1 MPSLIFNNVSFSF
14 SMPLLQSVSFE
25 CSPAERICIVGP
37 NGAGKT
43 TLLRLASGELKP
55 DGGTITGLGAS
66 MPALEPKMTVGEI
79 LNHATRTTR
88 KLLQQFN
95 TLSAKLASGD
105 PDIYTEYD
113 RVLNRLSAIDGW
125 SLYTLISST
134 LAGVN
139 LATIA
144 NQPDRLVD
152 SLSPGQ
158 QGRLQLVAAI
168 LARPETLILDEPTN
182 HLDTQGVRFLVEL
195 VHRWSGSVLFASHDR
210 AFINAVATS
219 ILDLDTTA
227 WRAVALAT
235 GTPLNNGVYKNR
247 GNYQDYLAA
256 KRLAQQR
263 HVELHQQQQSEKR
276 RLERHKEASTVVG
289 HAKFKPR
296 TETRS
301 AKKFYADRAQQA
313 STRRIINDEKRLESL
328 RAIEVR
334 KPRTPSFSFPLPTAI
349 TNHGLV
355 VSVNHAA
362 VPGRLAPVSFEL
374 SAGEKLLIT
383 GSNGVGKSTLLRWL
397 ATGIAPTEY
406 ASGEVFCAAHSA
418 YLPQE
423 LPQADSDATI
433 GEAGKG
439 FINPKFWATPFNQL
453 SDGNKRRTQ
462 LAQLLNNREHSLEIL
477 LLDEPTN
484 FLDLAAIE
492 TLESS
497 ILDWSGTVI
506 IVSHDHWLHD
516 KWPYARLHLD
526 SISA

>member
-113 RVLNRLSAIDGW
+113 RVLNQLSAIDGW
-125 SLYTLISST
+125 SLDTLISST

-235 GTPLNNGVYKNR
+235 GTPLNNGVYIKIVVTTKTISRQKDWHNNAMLSYTNSSNRKNADW
-247 GNYQDYLAA
+247 NVTKKL
-256 KRLAQQR
+256 
-263 HVELHQQQQSEKR
+263 QQSLATRSSNHEPKLAVPRNSMRIGRSKR
-276 RLERHKEASTVVG
+276 RHAGLSTTKNDLN
-289 HAKFKPR
+289 HC
-296 TETRS
+296 
-301 AKKFYADRAQQA
+301 AQ
-313 STRRIINDEKRLESL
+313 
-328 RAIEVR
+328 
-334 KPRTPSFSFPLPTAI
+334 
-349 TNHGLV
+349 
-355 VSVNHAA
+355 
-362 VPGRLAPVSFEL
+362 
-374 SAGEKLLIT
+374 
-383 GSNGVGKSTLLRWL
+383 
-397 ATGIAPTEY
+397 
-406 ASGEVFCAAHSA
+406 
-418 YLPQE
+418 
-423 LPQADSDATI
+423 
-433 GEAGKG
+433 
-439 FINPKFWATPFNQL
+439 
-453 SDGNKRRTQ
+453 
-462 LAQLLNNREHSLEIL
+462 
-477 LLDEPTN
+477 
-484 FLDLAAIE
+484 
-492 TLESS
+492 
-497 ILDWSGTVI
+497 
-506 IVSHDHWLHD
+506 
-516 KWPYARLHLD
+516 
-526 SISA
+526 